1 MSNNDRLTRA
11 EYDAYRPHAI
21 MVDHIEQCR
30 SAFGVARRDFRI
42 VDWGCGRGKLVLWL
56 REQGYDAVGV
66 DLDPRPFAN
75 GADLFHAGGYRV
87 DECLHVLDASGRAPF
102 PDSSFHF
109 VTSWQ
114 TLEHVRDLHAVA
126 AEWSRL
132 TMDRGRGFHIFP
144 PHRRIVEGHLFM
156 PLVHWLPK
164 NAARR
169 WLIGGFVFLGI
180 EPDWW
185 PHARVGWRKK
195 VRAYYRYSIDETFY
209 RAPEVVRGCLAG
221 SGFGMEFVDVEEGGP
236 GRALARRWLGA
247 GASSS
252 VIRFWYLNH
261 GRNVGLA
268 TTLHRRHLPD
278 PALAPLDQRR
288 VPGRED
294 E

>member
-1 MSNNDRLTRA
+1 MSNNDCLTRA
-11 EYDAYRPHAI
+11 EYDAYRPHPL
-21 MVDHIEQCR
+21 MVEHIERCR

-56 REQGYDAVGV
+56 REQGYHAVGV
-66 DLDPRPFAN
+66 DLDPGPFAN
-75 GADLFHAGGYRV
+75 GADLFRAAGYRV
-87 DECLHVLDASGRAPF
+87 DECLHPLDAGGRAPF

-114 TLEHVRDLHAVA
+114 TLEHVRDLGAVA

-156 PLVHWLPK
+156 PFVHWLPG

-169 WLIGGFVFLGI
+169 WLIGAFVSLGI

-185 PHARVGWRKK
+185 PGARVGRSRK
-195 VRAYYRYSIDETFY
+195 VGTYYRYSIEQTFY
-209 RAPEVVRGCLAG
+209 RAPRAVRDCLAA
-221 SGFGMEFVDVEEGGP
+221 SGFGTEFVDVEGGSR

-252 VIRFWYLNH
+252 LIRYWYLNH

-268 TTLHRRHLPD
+268 TTLDRP
-278 PALAPLDQRR
+278 PQRPR
-288 VPGRED
+288 
-294 E
+294 